1 MSSTSLNTSSLVY
14 SCPHC
19 LRKYKLNSNLQK
31 HVGICQFLQQTR
43 KQLED
48 TAEYTEKVPN
58 MTELFHIVQY
68 LSLRIDKLEKE
79 NSALKQQQKKNLN
92 IMVWL
97 NEQKTNQPAVLF
109 SEWITECLL
118 PEIKT
123 CMDILYEQDIY
134 TSITALFRKVLGNKE
149 TRQPFCAFDKKKL
162 TFYVYNKS
170 ADTGKVDWGRLDDD
184 EFNRLVK
191 RLQARYIK
199 EFMNGW
205 YAENEALI
213 LENEDLYTTYMSYY
227 EKISKEDNVAK
238 YRNCI
243 YSAINTPIKR
253 VIEYEF

>member
-1 MSSTSLNTSSLVY
+1 MSLALLDTSSLVY

-19 LRKYKLNSNLQK
+19 LRKYKLSANLQK

-43 KQLED
+43 KQLEN
-48 TAEYTEKVPN
+48 TAEYTEKVPS

-79 NSALKQQQKKNLN
+79 NSALKQHQKKNLN
-92 IMVWL
+92 ITEWL
-97 NEQKTNQPAVLF
+97 NEQKENQPTVLF

-118 PEIKT
+118 REVKT

-134 TSITALFRKVLGNKE
+134 ASITALFEKVIGNKE
-149 TRQPFCAFDKKKL
+149 VRQPFCSFDKKKL

-170 ADTGKVDWGRLDDD
+170 ADSGKAEWTQLGDD

-191 RLQARYIK
+191 RLQARYIT
-199 EFMNGW
+199 EFMKGW

-213 LENEDLYTTYMSYY
+213 LENEDLYSTYMSYY
-227 EKISKEDNVAK
+227 EKISKEDNVIK

-243 YSAINTPIKR
+243 YSATKTTIKK
-253 VIEYEF
+253 VVEYEF